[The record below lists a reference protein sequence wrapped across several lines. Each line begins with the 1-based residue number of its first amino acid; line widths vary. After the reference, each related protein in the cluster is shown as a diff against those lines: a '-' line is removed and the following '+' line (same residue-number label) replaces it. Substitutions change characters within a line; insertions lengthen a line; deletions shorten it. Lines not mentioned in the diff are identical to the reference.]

1 MSKRNTKEL
10 DMLNGKTAGKLIM
23 FAIPLA
29 LSSILQQLFN
39 SADVAVVGRFAKGNA
54 MAAVGSCVAL
64 VGIFVNLIV
73 GLSVGPNAS
82 LATIIG
88 QKRRDDINGMLH
100 TIMTFGAI
108 LGIVLMG
115 IGIGTAKVILEIS
128 GTPEGVLPEALLY
141 IRIYFISIPFM
152 VIYNFG
158 AAILRSFGDT
168 RRQCFT

>member
-88 QKRRDDINGMLH
+88 QKRRDDINLSLIH
-100 TIMTFGAI
+100 
-108 LGIVLMG
+108 
-115 IGIGTAKVILEIS
+115 IS
-128 GTPEGVLPEALLY
+128 EP
-141 IRIYFISIPFM
+141 
-152 VIYNFG
+152 
-158 AAILRSFGDT
+158 T
-168 RRQCFT
+168 RPY